1 MNRLTILC
9 ILFAA
14 FVGTTIRTVQ
24 AQELNSA
31 QASGKVVFDKWCE
44 PCHGRIAGGVFGGL
58 GANALPGT
66 SALGVKY
73 KGDLPAV
80 LEDRVDLQPVYIRT
94 IVRNGLY
101 GMPITRKTEVS
112 DIDLDNIVA
121 YLTRQR

>member
-1 MNRLTILC
+1 MKRLTLIAVLLTSL
-9 ILFAA
+9 I
-14 FVGTTIRTVQ
+14 TTVQ
-24 AQELNSA
+24 AQELTPA

-44 PCHGRIAGGVFGGL
+44 PCHGRVAGGVFGGL

-80 LEDRVDLQPVYIRT
+80 LEDRTDLAPVYIRT
-94 IVRNGLY
+94 TVRNGLA

-112 DIDLDNIVA
+112 EADLENIIA
-121 YLTRQR
+121 YLTRPR

>member
-1 MNRLTILC
+1 MKRLTLIAVLLTSL
-9 ILFAA
+9 I
-14 FVGTTIRTVQ
+14 TTVQ
-24 AQELNSA
+24 AQELTPA

-44 PCHGRIAGGVFGGL
+44 PCHGRVAGGVFGGL

-80 LEDRVDLQPVYIRT
+80 LEDRTDLAPVYIRT

-112 DIDLDNIVA
+112 EADLENIIA
-121 YLTRQR
+121 YLTRPR

>member
-1 MNRLTILC
+1 MRKLTILSF
-9 ILFAA
+9 LL
-14 FVGTTIRTVQ
+14 VSLLGTAQ
-24 AQELNSA
+24 AQELSPTE
-31 QASGKVVFDKWCE
+31 ASGKVVFDKWCE
-44 PCHGRIAGGVFGGL
+44 PCHGRVAGGIFGGF
-58 GANALPGT
+58 GAHALPGT

-101 GMPITRKTEVS
+101 GMPITRKTEVN

-121 YLTRQR
+121 YLTRPQQ